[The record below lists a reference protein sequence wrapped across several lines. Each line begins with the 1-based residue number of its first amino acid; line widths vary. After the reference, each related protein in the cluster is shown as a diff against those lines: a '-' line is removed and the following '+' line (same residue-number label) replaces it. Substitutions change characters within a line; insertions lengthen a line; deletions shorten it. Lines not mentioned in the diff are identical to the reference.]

1 MLLMSDK
8 LKVLAVAPYPEE
20 AASTRFRIAQF
31 IPLLREHGIECD
43 LKPFIDARLFARLY
57 DKNSISGNATRI
69 ALASVARAGHLISAG
84 KYDVVFIQREAAL
97 VGPPWFERAVSR
109 LLGKPIVLDLDDPL
123 WVHYESPVYG
133 RLGSRV
139 RCLSKI
145 DEIIKRSSHVIC
157 GNEFIAQYVGSLG
170 SNATVLP
177 TIADTSQFSPKN
189 GQTNGEPLVIG
200 WIGTH
205 TTMPYL
211 ESIGPALERLA
222 EKRRFKFKVVGGGRS
237 LKLRGIEVEEVNW
250 SLDRE
255 VEDFRSLDIGVY
267 PLADDGWS
275 RYKAGFKAI
284 EYACCGIPFVASPIG
299 VVEQIAQ
306 QSGAGFLAATQSDWF
321 EALDRLL
328 SDKSVRLEMGRA
340 GRAFAL
346 QHYRLEDQAA
356 RLSDVL
362 YAASKNSRKR
372 RPGDLSVLNR

>member
-1 MLLMSDK
+1 MAARK
-8 LKVLAVAPYPEE
+8 ALKVLALCPYPEE

-31 IPLLREHGIECD
+31 IPLLRQHGIVCD
-43 LKPFIDARLFARLY
+43 LKPFIGKRLFTRLY
-57 DKNSISGNATRI
+57 DKSSISGNVTGI
-69 ALASVARAGHLISAG
+69 ALSAVARVGHLISAG
-84 KYDVVFIQREAAL
+84 KYDVVFVQREVAL
-97 VGPPWFERAVSR
+97 VGPPWFERAVSKF
-109 LLGKPIVLDLDDPL
+109 LGKRIVLDLDDPL

-139 RCLSKI
+139 RCLKKI
-145 DEIIKRSSHVIC
+145 DEIIELASHVIC
-157 GNEFIAQYVGSLG
+157 GNEFIARYARDLG
-170 SNATVLP
+170 SDAIVLP
-177 TIADTSQFSPKN
+177 TIADTSQFSPKAGN
-189 GQTNGEPLVIG
+189 TNGKQLVIG

-211 ESIGPALERLA
+211 ESIKPALERLA
-222 EKRRFKFKVVGGGRS
+222 EKRRFKLKIVGGGRS
-237 LKLRGIEVEEVNW
+237 LKLNGIEVEEVNW

-306 QSGAGFLAATQSDWF
+306 DTGAGFLASTQSDWF
-321 EALDRLL
+321 EALDKLL
-328 SDKSVRLEMGRA
+328 SDSSVRLAMGRA

-362 YAASKNSRKR
+362 YAASRDSKKR
-372 RPGDLSVLNR
+372 PAVMLATLNR